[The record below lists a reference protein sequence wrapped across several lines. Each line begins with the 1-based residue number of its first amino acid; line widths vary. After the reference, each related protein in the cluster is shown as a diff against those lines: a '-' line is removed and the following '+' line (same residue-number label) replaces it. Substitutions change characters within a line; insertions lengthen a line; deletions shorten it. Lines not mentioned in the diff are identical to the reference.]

1 MLETLQLNLE
11 QRKAASALNGYNLV
25 IASAGT
31 GKTSTIVGRILHL
44 LNNGIK
50 PEEILLLTFT
60 NKASNEMIARVA
72 KYSKLS
78 SKIEAGTFH
87 AVAYRYLK
95 EHYPN
100 LSLKQPKELRKLL
113 ESIVDTKNA
122 LNATDEDKKP
132 YTSQHLY
139 ALYSLYT
146 NALKQE
152 DFSAWLSSKNPE
164 HAPYAAFYENILEE
178 FENTKKKHDYI
189 DYNDLLLLF
198 KKAMLERPSPYKEVL
213 CDEFQDTNPLQESI
227 LDAINPPS
235 LFCVGDYDQSI
246 YAFNGADIS
255 IISNF
260 TQKYKNARVFTLTK
274 NYRSSKEI
282 LDLANQV
289 IQHNQRI
296 YPKNLEVVK
305 SGKFNKPTLL
315 NYNDN
320 IAQCQDIAKRIVM
333 RKNFKEVAVIFRNN
347 ASADQL
353 EAALRSH
360 NVPSK
365 RKGSASFFE
374 SKEVALALD
383 ICALLFNPKDI
394 MAAIHILSCIS
405 DIGSNTAKD
414 IHEALMLLGN
424 GDLKSAL
431 IQPNQEAKIYTKKK
445 EITSM
450 GLFEEIFALENSS
463 RFNSVMD
470 KAFHSH
476 PVLMHPK
483 ISLNGAKMLSDFF
496 ILYTKAPTH
505 SPSALIKH
513 ILESAFFQTFKTR
526 LLKERSKNKDGS
538 YNEFKKL
545 QAQKRFNEK
554 MDLLSSLAKNYQN
567 LGRFLNGT
575 LIGSSEATQGE
586 GVNLLSVHAS
596 KGLEFKDVY
605 IIDLMEGRFPNHKLM
620 NTGGGIEEERRL
632 FYVAITRAKENL
644 WLSYAKNE
652 LRENAK
658 PKEHKPSV
666 FLYEAGLLKPDSK

>member
-1 MLETLQLNLE
+1 MLETLQLNPE
-11 QRKAASALNGYNLV
+11 QLKAAKALKGYNLV

-44 LNNGIK
+44 LDNGIK

-72 KYSKLS
+72 KYSKSS

-100 LSLKQPKELRKLL
+100 LSLKQPKELKKLL

-122 LNATDEDKKP
+122 LTDDDKKP

-152 DFSAWLSSKNPE
+152 DFSAWLSHKNPE
-164 HAPYAAFYENILEE
+164 HTPYAAFYENILDE
-178 FENTKKKHDYI
+178 FENTKKKHNYI

-198 KKAMLERPSPYKEVL
+198 KQAMLERPSPYKEVL

-260 TQKYKNARVFTLTK
+260 TQKYKNAQVFTLTK

-289 IQHNQRI
+289 IQRNKRI

-305 SGKFNKPTLL
+305 SGHFDKPALL

-383 ICALLFNPKDI
+383 ICALIFNPKDI
-394 MAAIHILSCIS
+394 MAAIHVLSHIS

-424 GDLKSAL
+424 GDLKLAL
-431 IQPNQEAKIYTKKK
+431 IQPDKEAKIYTKKK

-463 RFNSVMD
+463 RFNSVID

-496 ILYTKAPTH
+496 ILYTKSPTH

-545 QAQKRFNEK
+545 QAQKRFHEK

-666 FLYEAGLLKPDSK
+666 FLYEAGLLKPDLK

>member
-1 MLETLQLNLE
+1 MLETLQLNPE
-11 QRKAASALNGYNLV
+11 QLKAAKALKGYNLV

-31 GKTSTIVGRILHL
+31 GKTSTIVGRILYL
-44 LNNGIK
+44 LDNGIK

-72 KYSKLS
+72 KYFKSS

-100 LSLKQPKELRKLL
+100 LSLKQPKELKKLL

-122 LNATDEDKKP
+122 LTDDDKKP

-152 DFSAWLSSKNPE
+152 DFSAWLSNKNPE
-164 HAPYAAFYENILEE
+164 HTPYAAFYENILDE
-178 FENTKKKHDYI
+178 FENTKKKHNYI

-198 KKAMLERPSPYKEVL
+198 KQAMLERPSPYKEVL

-260 TQKYKNARVFTLTK
+260 TQKYKNAQVFTLTK

-289 IQHNQRI
+289 IQRNERI

-305 SGKFNKPTLL
+305 SGHFNKPALL

-383 ICALLFNPKDI
+383 ICTLIFNPKDI
-394 MAAIHILSCIS
+394 MAAIHILSHIS

-424 GDLKSAL
+424 GDLKLAL
-431 IQPNQEAKIYTKKK
+431 TQPNQEAKIYTKKK

-463 RFNSVMD
+463 RFNSVID

-483 ISLNGAKMLSDFF
+483 ISLNGAKTLSDFF
-496 ILYTKAPTH
+496 TLYTKAPTH

-666 FLYEAGLLKPDSK
+666 FLYEAGLLKPDLK

>member
-1 MLETLQLNLE
+1 MLETLQLNPE
-11 QRKAASALNGYNLV
+11 QLKAAKALKGYNLV

-31 GKTSTIVGRILHL
+31 GKTSTIVGRILYL
-44 LNNGIK
+44 LDNGIK

-72 KYSKLS
+72 KYSQSS

-100 LSLKQPKELRKLL
+100 LSLKQPKELKKLL

-122 LNATDEDKKP
+122 IDDDKKP

-152 DFSAWLSSKNPE
+152 DFSAWLSNKNPE
-164 HAPYAAFYENILEE
+164 HTPYAAFYENILDE
-178 FENTKKKHDYI
+178 FENTKKKHNYI

-198 KKAMLERPSPYKEVL
+198 KQAMLERPSPYKEVL

-260 TQKYKNARVFTLTK
+260 TQKYKNAQVFTLTK

-289 IQHNQRI
+289 IQRNKRI

-305 SGKFNKPTLL
+305 SGHFNKPALL

-383 ICALLFNPKDI
+383 ICALIFNPKDI
-394 MAAIHILSCIS
+394 MAAIHVLSHIS

-414 IHEALMLLGN
+414 IHEALMLLGD
-424 GDLKSAL
+424 GDLKLAL
-431 IQPNQEAKIYTKKK
+431 THPSKEAKIYTKKK

-463 RFNSVMD
+463 RFNSVID

-483 ISLNGAKMLSDFF
+483 ISFNGAKMLSDFF

-513 ILESAFFQTFKTR
+513 ILESAFFQTFKIR

-545 QAQKRFNEK
+545 QAQKRFHEK

-666 FLYEAGLLKPDSK
+666 FLYEAGLLKPDLK

>member
-1 MLETLQLNLE
+1 MLETLQLNPE
-11 QRKAASALNGYNLV
+11 QLKAAKALKGYNLV

-31 GKTSTIVGRILHL
+31 GKTSTIVGRILYL
-44 LNNGIK
+44 LDNGIK

-100 LSLKQPKELRKLL
+100 LSLKQPKELKKLL

-122 LNATDEDKKP
+122 LTDDDKKP

-152 DFSAWLSSKNPE
+152 DFSAWLSNKNPE
-164 HAPYAAFYENILEE
+164 HTPYAAFYENILDE
-178 FENTKKKHDYI
+178 FENTKKKHNYI

-198 KKAMLERPSPYKEVL
+198 KQAILERPSPYKEVL

-255 IISNF
+255 IISSF

-289 IQHNQRI
+289 IQRNERI

-305 SGKFNKPTLL
+305 SGHFNKPALL

-383 ICALLFNPKDI
+383 ICALIFNPKDI
-394 MAAIHILSCIS
+394 MAAIHVLSHIS

-431 IQPNQEAKIYTKKK
+431 IQPDKEAKIYTKKK

-463 RFNSVMD
+463 RFNSVID

-526 LLKERSKNKDGS
+526 LLKERSKNKDES

-545 QAQKRFNEK
+545 QVQKRFHEK

-666 FLYEAGLLKPDSK
+666 FLYEAGLLKPDLK

>member
-1 MLETLQLNLE
+1 MLETLQLNPE
-11 QRKAASALNGYNLV
+11 QLKAAKALKGYNLV

-31 GKTSTIVGRILHL
+31 GKTSTIVGRILYL
-44 LNNGIK
+44 LDNGIK

-72 KYSKLS
+72 KYSKLG

-100 LSLKQPKELRKLL
+100 LSLKQPKELKKLL

-122 LNATDEDKKP
+122 LTDDDKKP

-152 DFSAWLSSKNPE
+152 DFSAWLSNKNPE
-164 HAPYAAFYENILEE
+164 HTPYAAFYENILDE
-178 FENTKKKHDYI
+178 FENTKKKHNYI

-198 KKAMLERPSPYKEVL
+198 KQAMLERPSPYKEVL

-260 TQKYKNARVFTLTK
+260 TQKYKNAQVFTLTK

-289 IQHNQRI
+289 IQHNERI

-305 SGKFNKPTLL
+305 SGHFNKPALL

-353 EAALRSH
+353 EAALRSY

-383 ICALLFNPKDI
+383 ICALIFNPKDI
-394 MAAIHILSCIS
+394 MAAIHVLSHIS

-424 GDLKSAL
+424 GDLKLAL
-431 IQPNQEAKIYTKKK
+431 THPNKEAKIYTKKK

-463 RFNSVMD
+463 RFNSVID

-666 FLYEAGLLKPDSK
+666 FLYEAGLLKPNLK

>member
-1 MLETLQLNLE
+1 MLETLQLNPE
-11 QRKAASALNGYNLV
+11 QLKAAKALKGYNLV

-31 GKTSTIVGRILHL
+31 GKTSTIVGRILYL
-44 LNNGIK
+44 LDNGIK

-100 LSLKQPKELRKLL
+100 LSLKQPKELKKLL

-122 LNATDEDKKP
+122 LTDDDKKP

-152 DFSAWLSSKNPE
+152 DFSAWLSHKNPE
-164 HAPYAAFYENILEE
+164 HTPYAAFYENILDE
-178 FENTKKKHDYI
+178 FENTKKKHNYI

-198 KKAMLERPSPYKEVL
+198 KQAMLERPSPYKEVL

-260 TQKYKNARVFTLTK
+260 TQKYKNAQVFTLTK

-289 IQHNQRI
+289 IQRNERI

-305 SGKFNKPTLL
+305 SGHFNKPALL

-383 ICALLFNPKDI
+383 ICALIFNPKDI
-394 MAAIHILSCIS
+394 MAAIHVLSHIS

-424 GDLKSAL
+424 GDLKLAL
-431 IQPNQEAKIYTKKK
+431 THPNKEAKIYTKKK

-463 RFNSVMD
+463 RFNSVID

-666 FLYEAGLLKPDSK
+666 FLYEAGLLKPDLK

>member
-1 MLETLQLNLE
+1 MLDTLQLNPE
-11 QRKAASALNGYNLV
+11 QLKAAKALKGYNLV

-31 GKTSTIVGRILHL
+31 GKTSTIVGRILYL
-44 LNNGIK
+44 LDNGIK

-72 KYSKLS
+72 KYSQSS

-100 LSLKQPKELRKLL
+100 LSLKQPKELKKLL

-122 LNATDEDKKP
+122 LTDDDKKP

-152 DFSAWLSSKNPE
+152 DFSAWLSHKNPE
-164 HAPYAAFYENILEE
+164 HTPYAAFYENILDE
-178 FENTKKKHDYI
+178 FENTKKKHNYI

-198 KKAMLERPSPYKEVL
+198 KQAMLERPSPYKEVL

-289 IQHNQRI
+289 IQRNERI

-305 SGKFNKPTLL
+305 SGHFNKPALL

-353 EAALRSH
+353 EAALRSY

-383 ICALLFNPKDI
+383 ICALIFNPKDI
-394 MAAIHILSCIS
+394 MAAIHVLSHIS

-424 GDLKSAL
+424 GDLKLAL
-431 IQPNQEAKIYTKKK
+431 TQPDKEAKIYTKKK

-463 RFNSVMD
+463 RFNSVID

-666 FLYEAGLLKPDSK
+666 FLYEAGLLKPDLK

>member
-1 MLETLQLNLE
+1 MLETLQLNPE
-11 QRKAASALNGYNLV
+11 QLKAAKALKGYNLV

-44 LNNGIK
+44 LDNGIK

-72 KYSKLS
+72 KYSQSS

-100 LSLKQPKELRKLL
+100 LSLKQPKELKKLL
-113 ESIVDTKNA
+113 ESIVDTKNV
-122 LNATDEDKKP
+122 LTDDDKKP

-152 DFSAWLSSKNPE
+152 DFSAWLSNKNPE
-164 HAPYAAFYENILEE
+164 HTPYAAFYENILDE
-178 FENTKKKHDYI
+178 FENTKKKHNYI

-198 KKAMLERPSPYKEVL
+198 KQAMLERPSPYKEVL

-289 IQHNQRI
+289 IQRNERI

-305 SGKFNKPTLL
+305 SGHFNKPALL

-383 ICALLFNPKDI
+383 ICTLIFNPKDI
-394 MAAIHILSCIS
+394 MAAIHVLSHIS

-431 IQPNQEAKIYTKKK
+431 IQPDKEAKIYTKKK

-463 RFNSVMD
+463 RFNSVID

-496 ILYTKAPTH
+496 ILYTKAPAH

-554 MDLLSSLAKNYQN
+554 MDLLISLAKNYQN
-567 LGRFLNGT
+567 LGCFLNGT

-666 FLYEAGLLKPDSK
+666 FLYEAGLLKPDLK

>member
-1 MLETLQLNLE
+1 MLETLQLNPE
-11 QRKAASALNGYNLV
+11 QLKAAKALKGYNLV

-31 GKTSTIVGRILHL
+31 GKTSTIVGRILYL
-44 LNNGIK
+44 LDNGIK

-72 KYSKLS
+72 KYFKSS

-100 LSLKQPKELRKLL
+100 LSLKQPKELKKLL

-122 LNATDEDKKP
+122 IEDDKKP

-164 HAPYAAFYENILEE
+164 HTPYAAFYENILDE
-178 FENTKKKHDYI
+178 FENTKKKHNYI

-198 KKAMLERPSPYKEVL
+198 KQAMLERPSPYKEVL

-289 IQHNQRI
+289 IQRNERI

-305 SGKFNKPTLL
+305 SGHFNKPALL

-383 ICALLFNPKDI
+383 ICALIFNPKDI
-394 MAAIHILSCIS
+394 MAAIHVLSHIS

-424 GDLKSAL
+424 DDLKLAL
-431 IQPNQEAKIYTKKK
+431 TQPDKEAKIYTKKK

-463 RFNSVMD
+463 RFNSVID

-666 FLYEAGLLKPDSK
+666 FLYEAGLLKPDLK

>member
-1 MLETLQLNLE
+1 MLETLQLNPE
-11 QRKAASALNGYNLV
+11 QLKAAKALKGYNLV

-31 GKTSTIVGRILHL
+31 GKTSTIVGRILYL
-44 LNNGIK
+44 LDNGIK

-72 KYSKLS
+72 KYSQSS

-100 LSLKQPKELRKLL
+100 LSLKQPKELKKLL

-122 LNATDEDKKP
+122 LTDDDKKP

-152 DFSAWLSSKNPE
+152 DFSAWLSHKNPE
-164 HAPYAAFYENILEE
+164 HTPYAAFYENILDE
-178 FENTKKKHDYI
+178 FENTKKKHNYI

-198 KKAMLERPSPYKEVL
+198 KQAMLERPSPYKEVL

-289 IQHNQRI
+289 IQRNERI

-305 SGKFNKPTLL
+305 SGHFNKPALL

-383 ICALLFNPKDI
+383 ICALIFNPQDI
-394 MAAIHILSCIS
+394 MAAIHVLSHIS

-424 GDLKSAL
+424 GDLKLAL
-431 IQPNQEAKIYTKKK
+431 IQPNKEAKIYTKKK

-463 RFNSVMD
+463 RFNSVID

-505 SPSALIKH
+505 SPIALIKH

-666 FLYEAGLLKPDSK
+666 FLYEAGLLKPDLK

>member
-1 MLETLQLNLE
+1 MLETLQLNPE
-11 QRKAASALNGYNLV
+11 QLKAAKALKGYNLV

-31 GKTSTIVGRILHL
+31 GKTSTIVGRILYL
-44 LNNGIK
+44 LDNGIK

-72 KYSKLS
+72 KYSKSS

-100 LSLKQPKELRKLL
+100 LSLKQPKELKKLL

-122 LNATDEDKKP
+122 LTDDDKKP

-152 DFSAWLSSKNPE
+152 DFSAWLSHKNPE
-164 HAPYAAFYENILEE
+164 HTPYATFYENILDE
-178 FENTKKKHDYI
+178 FENTKKKHNYI

-260 TQKYKNARVFTLTK
+260 TQKYKNAQVFTLTK

-289 IQHNQRI
+289 IQRNERI

-305 SGKFNKPTLL
+305 SGHFNKPALL

-320 IAQCQDIAKRIVM
+320 IVQCQDIAKRIVM

-353 EAALRSH
+353 EAALRSY

-383 ICALLFNPKDI
+383 ICALIFNPKDI
-394 MAAIHILSCIS
+394 MAAIHVLSHIS

-424 GDLKSAL
+424 GDLKLAL
-431 IQPNQEAKIYTKKK
+431 IQPDKEAKIYTKKK

-463 RFNSVMD
+463 RFNSVID

-496 ILYTKAPTH
+496 ILYIKAPTH

-666 FLYEAGLLKPDSK
+666 FLYEAGLLKPDLK

>member
-1 MLETLQLNLE
+1 MLETLQLNPE
-11 QRKAASALNGYNLV
+11 QLKAAKALKGYNLV

-31 GKTSTIVGRILHL
+31 GKTSTIVGRILYL
-44 LNNGIK
+44 LDNGIK

-72 KYSKLS
+72 KYSQSS

-100 LSLKQPKELRKLL
+100 LSLKQPKELKKLL

-122 LNATDEDKKP
+122 LTDDDKKP

-164 HAPYAAFYENILEE
+164 HTPYAAFYENILDE
-178 FENTKKKHDYI
+178 FENTKKKHNYI

-198 KKAMLERPSPYKEVL
+198 KQAMLERPSPYKEVL

-260 TQKYKNARVFTLTK
+260 TQKYKNAQVFTLTK

-289 IQHNQRI
+289 IQRNERI

-305 SGKFNKPTLL
+305 SGHFNKPALL
-315 NYNDN
+315 NYSDN

-383 ICALLFNPKDI
+383 ICALIFNPKDI
-394 MAAIHILSCIS
+394 MAAIHVLSHIS

-424 GDLKSAL
+424 GDLKLAL
-431 IQPNQEAKIYTKKK
+431 THPSKEAKIYTKKK

-463 RFNSVMD
+463 RFNSVID

-496 ILYTKAPTH
+496 TLYTKAPAH

-545 QAQKRFNEK
+545 QVQKRFNEK

-666 FLYEAGLLKPDSK
+666 FLYEAGLLKPDLK

>member
-1 MLETLQLNLE
+1 MLETLQLNPE
-11 QRKAASALNGYNLV
+11 QLKAAKALKGYNLV

-31 GKTSTIVGRILHL
+31 GKTSTIVGRILYL
-44 LNNGIK
+44 LDNGIK

-72 KYSKLS
+72 KYFKSS

-122 LNATDEDKKP
+122 IDDDKKP

-152 DFSAWLSSKNPE
+152 DFSAWLSHKNPE
-164 HAPYAAFYENILEE
+164 HMPYAAFYENILDE
-178 FENTKKKHDYI
+178 FENTKKKHNYI

-198 KKAMLERPSPYKEVL
+198 KQAMLERPSPYKEVL

-260 TQKYKNARVFTLTK
+260 TQKYKNAQVFTLTK

-289 IQHNQRI
+289 IQHNERI

-353 EAALRSH
+353 EAALRAH

-394 MAAIHILSCIS
+394 MAAIHILSYIS

-424 GDLKSAL
+424 GDLKLAL
-431 IQPNQEAKIYTKKK
+431 TQPNQEAKIYTKKK

-496 ILYTKAPTH
+496 ILYTKAPIH

-666 FLYEAGLLKPDSK
+666 FLYEAGLLKLDSK

>member
-1 MLETLQLNLE
+1 MLETLQLNPE
-11 QRKAASALNGYNLV
+11 QLKAAKALKGYNLV

-31 GKTSTIVGRILHL
+31 GKTSTIVGRILYL
-44 LNNGIK
+44 LDNGIK

-72 KYSKLS
+72 KYSQSS

-100 LSLKQPKELRKLL
+100 LSLKQPKELKKLL

-122 LNATDEDKKP
+122 LTDDDKKP

-152 DFSAWLSSKNPE
+152 DFSAWLSNKNPE
-164 HAPYAAFYENILEE
+164 HMPYAAFYENILDE
-178 FENTKKKHDYI
+178 FENTKKKHNYI

-198 KKAMLERPSPYKEVL
+198 KQAMLERPSPYKEVL

-260 TQKYKNARVFTLTK
+260 TQKYKNAQVFTLTK

-289 IQHNQRI
+289 IQRNERI

-305 SGKFNKPTLL
+305 SGHFNKPALL

-353 EAALRSH
+353 EAALRSY

-383 ICALLFNPKDI
+383 ICALIFNPKDI
-394 MAAIHILSCIS
+394 MAAIHVLSHIS

-424 GDLKSAL
+424 GDLKLAL
-431 IQPNQEAKIYTKKK
+431 IQPDKDAKIYTKKK

-463 RFNSVMD
+463 RFNSVID

-505 SPSALIKH
+505 SPNALIKH

-666 FLYEAGLLKPDSK
+666 FLYEAGLLKPDLK

>member
-1 MLETLQLNLE
+1 MLETLQLNPE
-11 QRKAASALNGYNLV
+11 QLKAAKALKGYNLV

-31 GKTSTIVGRILHL
+31 GKTSTIVGRILYL
-44 LNNGIK
+44 LDNGIR

-72 KYSKLS
+72 KYSKSS

-100 LSLKQPKELRKLL
+100 LSLKQPKELKKLL

-122 LNATDEDKKP
+122 LTDDDKKP

-152 DFSAWLSSKNPE
+152 DFSAWLSHKNPE
-164 HAPYAAFYENILEE
+164 HTPYAAFYENILDE
-178 FENTKKKHDYI
+178 FENTKKKHNYI

-198 KKAMLERPSPYKEVL
+198 KQAMLERPSPYKEVL

-289 IQHNQRI
+289 IQRNERI

-394 MAAIHILSCIS
+394 MAAIHILSYIS

-424 GDLKSAL
+424 GDLKLAL
-431 IQPNQEAKIYTKKK
+431 THPSKEAKIYTKKK

-463 RFNSVMD
+463 RFNSVIN

-483 ISLNGAKMLSDFF
+483 ISLNGAKTLSDFF
-496 ILYTKAPTH
+496 ILYTKAPIH
-505 SPSALIKH
+505 SPNALIKH

-545 QAQKRFNEK
+545 QVQKRFNEK

>member
-1 MLETLQLNLE
+1 MLETLQLNPE
-11 QRKAASALNGYNLV
+11 QLKAAKALKGYNLV

-31 GKTSTIVGRILHL
+31 GKTSTIVGRILYL
-44 LNNGIK
+44 LDNGIK

-72 KYSKLS
+72 KYSQSS

-100 LSLKQPKELRKLL
+100 LSLKQPKELKKLL
-113 ESIVDTKNA
+113 ESIVDTKSA
-122 LNATDEDKKP
+122 LTDDDKKP

-152 DFSAWLSSKNPE
+152 DFSAWLSNKNPE
-164 HAPYAAFYENILEE
+164 HTPYAAFYENILDE
-178 FENTKKKHDYI
+178 FENTKKKHNYI

-198 KKAMLERPSPYKEVL
+198 KQAMLERPSPYKEVL

-260 TQKYKNARVFTLTK
+260 TQKYKNAQVFTLTK

-289 IQHNQRI
+289 IQRNERI

-305 SGKFNKPTLL
+305 SGHFNKPALL

-383 ICALLFNPKDI
+383 ICALIFNPKDI
-394 MAAIHILSCIS
+394 MAAIHVLSHIS

-431 IQPNQEAKIYTKKK
+431 TQPNKEAKIYTKKK

-463 RFNSVMD
+463 RFNSVID

-666 FLYEAGLLKPDSK
+666 FLYEAGLLKPDLK

>member
-1 MLETLQLNLE
+1 MLETLQLNPE
-11 QRKAASALNGYNLV
+11 QLKAAKALKGYNLV

-31 GKTSTIVGRILHL
+31 GKTSTIVGRILYL
-44 LNNGIK
+44 LDNGIK

-100 LSLKQPKELRKLL
+100 LSLKQPKELKKLL

-122 LNATDEDKKP
+122 LTDDDKKP

-139 ALYSLYT
+139 TLYSLYT

-152 DFSAWLSSKNPE
+152 DFSAWLSHKNPE
-164 HAPYAAFYENILEE
+164 HTPYAAFYENILDE
-178 FENTKKKHDYI
+178 FENTKKKHNYI

-198 KKAMLERPSPYKEVL
+198 KQAMLERPSPYKEVL

-260 TQKYKNARVFTLTK
+260 TQKYKNAQVFTLTK

-289 IQHNQRI
+289 IQRNERI

-305 SGKFNKPTLL
+305 SGHFNKPALL

-383 ICALLFNPKDI
+383 ICALIFNPKDI
-394 MAAIHILSCIS
+394 MAAIHVLSCIS

-424 GDLKSAL
+424 GDLKLAL
-431 IQPNQEAKIYTKKK
+431 THPSKEAKIYTKKK

-463 RFNSVMD
+463 RFNSVID

-554 MDLLSSLAKNYQN
+554 MDLLISLAKNYQN

-666 FLYEAGLLKPDSK
+666 FLYEAGLLKPDLK

>member
-1 MLETLQLNLE
+1 MLETLQLNPE
-11 QRKAASALNGYNLV
+11 QLKAVKALKGYNLV

-31 GKTSTIVGRILHL
+31 GKTSTIVGRILYL
-44 LNNGIK
+44 LDNGIK

-72 KYSKLS
+72 KYSKSS

-100 LSLKQPKELRKLL
+100 LSLKQPKELKKLL

-122 LNATDEDKKP
+122 LTDDDKKP
-132 YTSQHLY
+132 YTPQHLY

-152 DFSAWLSSKNPE
+152 DFSAWLSHKNPE
-164 HAPYAAFYENILEE
+164 HTPYAAFYENILDE
-178 FENTKKKHDYI
+178 FENTKKKHNYI

-198 KKAMLERPSPYKEVL
+198 KQAMLERPSPYKEVL

-260 TQKYKNARVFTLTK
+260 TQKYKNAQVFTLTK

-289 IQHNQRI
+289 IQRNERI

-305 SGKFNKPTLL
+305 SGHFNKPALL

-383 ICALLFNPKDI
+383 ICALIFNPKDI
-394 MAAIHILSCIS
+394 MAAIHVLSHIS

-424 GDLKSAL
+424 GDLKLAL
-431 IQPNQEAKIYTKKK
+431 THPNKEAKIYTKKK

-463 RFNSVMD
+463 RFNSVID

-496 ILYTKAPTH
+496 ILYTKAPIH
-505 SPSALIKH
+505 SPSALIRH

-666 FLYEAGLLKPDSK
+666 FLYEAGLLKPDLK

>member
-1 MLETLQLNLE
+1 MLETLQLNPE
-11 QRKAASALNGYNLV
+11 QLKAAKALKGYNLV

-31 GKTSTIVGRILHL
+31 GKTSTIVGRILYL
-44 LNNGIK
+44 LDNGIK

-72 KYSKLS
+72 KYSKSS

-100 LSLKQPKELRKLL
+100 LSLKQPKELKKLL

-122 LNATDEDKKP
+122 LTDDDKKP

-152 DFSAWLSSKNPE
+152 DFSAWLSHKNPE
-164 HAPYAAFYENILEE
+164 HTPYAAFYENILDE
-178 FENTKKKHDYI
+178 FENTKKKHNYI

-198 KKAMLERPSPYKEVL
+198 KQAMLEKPSPYKEVL

-260 TQKYKNARVFTLTK
+260 TQKYKNAQVFTLTK

-289 IQHNQRI
+289 IQHNERI

-305 SGKFNKPTLL
+305 SGHFNKPALL

-383 ICALLFNPKDI
+383 ICALIFNPKDI
-394 MAAIHILSCIS
+394 MAAIHVLSYIS

-424 GDLKSAL
+424 GDLKLAL
-431 IQPNQEAKIYTKKK
+431 IQPDKEVKIYTKKK

-463 RFNSVMD
+463 RFNSVID

-496 ILYTKAPTH
+496 ILYTKASTH

-666 FLYEAGLLKPDSK
+666 FLYEAGLLKPDLK

>member
-1 MLETLQLNLE
+1 MLETLQLNPE
-11 QRKAASALNGYNLV
+11 QLKAAKALKGYNLV

-31 GKTSTIVGRILHL
+31 GKTSTIVGRILYL
-44 LNNGIK
+44 LDNGIK

-72 KYSKLS
+72 KYSKSS

-100 LSLKQPKELRKLL
+100 LSLKQPKELKKLL

-122 LNATDEDKKP
+122 LTDDDKKP

-152 DFSAWLSSKNPE
+152 DFSAWLSNKNPE
-164 HAPYAAFYENILEE
+164 HTPYATFYENILDE
-178 FENTKKKHDYI
+178 FENTKKKHNYI

-198 KKAMLERPSPYKEVL
+198 KQAMLERPSPYKEVL

-260 TQKYKNARVFTLTK
+260 TQKYKNAQVFTLTK

-289 IQHNQRI
+289 IRRNERI

-305 SGKFNKPTLL
+305 SGHFNKPALL

-383 ICALLFNPKDI
+383 ICALIFNPKDI
-394 MAAIHILSCIS
+394 MAAIHVLSYIS

-424 GDLKSAL
+424 GDLKLAL
-431 IQPNQEAKIYTKKK
+431 THPSKEAKIYTKKK

-463 RFNSVMD
+463 RFNSVID

-666 FLYEAGLLKPDSK
+666 FLYEAGLLKPDLK

>member
-1 MLETLQLNLE
+1 MLETLQLNPE
-11 QRKAASALNGYNLV
+11 QLKAAKALKGYNLV

-31 GKTSTIVGRILHL
+31 GKTSTIVGRILYL
-44 LNNGIK
+44 LDNGIK

-72 KYSKLS
+72 KYSKSS

-100 LSLKQPKELRKLL
+100 LSLKQPKELKKLL

-122 LNATDEDKKP
+122 LTDDDKKP

-152 DFSAWLSSKNPE
+152 DFSAWLSNKNPE
-164 HAPYAAFYENILEE
+164 HTPYAAFYENILDE
-178 FENTKKKHDYI
+178 FENTKKKHNYI

-198 KKAMLERPSPYKEVL
+198 KQAMLERPSPYKEVL

-260 TQKYKNARVFTLTK
+260 TQKYKNAQVFTLTK

-289 IQHNQRI
+289 IQHNERI

-305 SGKFNKPTLL
+305 SGHFNKPALL

-383 ICALLFNPKDI
+383 ICTLIFNPKDI
-394 MAAIHILSCIS
+394 MAAIHVLSHIS

-424 GDLKSAL
+424 GDLKLAL
-431 IQPNQEAKIYTKKK
+431 THPSKEAKIYTKKK

-463 RFNSVMD
+463 RFNSVID

-666 FLYEAGLLKPDSK
+666 FLYEAGLLKPDLK

>member
-1 MLETLQLNLE
+1 MLETLQLNPE
-11 QRKAASALNGYNLV
+11 QLKATKALKGYNLV

-31 GKTSTIVGRILHL
+31 GKTSTIVGRILYL
-44 LNNGIK
+44 LDNGIK

-72 KYSKLS
+72 KYSQSS

-100 LSLKQPKELRKLL
+100 LSLKQPKELKKLL

-122 LNATDEDKKP
+122 LTDDDKKP

-152 DFSAWLSSKNPE
+152 DFSAWLSNKNPE
-164 HAPYAAFYENILEE
+164 HTPYAAFYENILDE
-178 FENTKKKHDYI
+178 FENTKKKHNYI

-198 KKAMLERPSPYKEVL
+198 KQAMLERPSPYKEVL

-260 TQKYKNARVFTLTK
+260 TQKYKNAQVFTLTK

-289 IQHNQRI
+289 IQRNERI

-305 SGKFNKPTLL
+305 SGRFNKPALL

-353 EAALRSH
+353 EAALRSY

-383 ICALLFNPKDI
+383 ICALIFNPKDI
-394 MAAIHILSCIS
+394 MAAIHVLSHIS

-414 IHEALMLLGN
+414 IHETLMLLGN
-424 GDLKSAL
+424 GDLKLAL
-431 IQPNQEAKIYTKKK
+431 THPSKEAKIYTKKK

-463 RFNSVMD
+463 RFNSVID

-545 QAQKRFNEK
+545 QAQKRFHEK

-658 PKEHKPSV
+658 PREHKPSV

>member
-1 MLETLQLNLE
+1 MLETLQLNPE
-11 QRKAASALNGYNLV
+11 QLKAVKALKGYNLV

-31 GKTSTIVGRILHL
+31 GKTSTIVGRILYL
-44 LNNGIK
+44 LDNGIK

-72 KYSKLS
+72 KYFKLS

-100 LSLKQPKELRKLL
+100 LSLKQPKELKKLL

-122 LNATDEDKKP
+122 LTDDDKKP
-132 YTSQHLY
+132 YTPQHLY

-152 DFSAWLSSKNPE
+152 DFSAWLSNKNPE
-164 HAPYAAFYENILEE
+164 HTPYAAFYENILDE
-178 FENTKKKHDYI
+178 FENTKKKHNYM

-198 KKAMLERPSPYKEVL
+198 KQAMLERPSPYKEVL

-289 IQHNQRI
+289 IQRNERI

-305 SGKFNKPTLL
+305 SGHFNKPALL

-383 ICALLFNPKDI
+383 ICALIFNPKDI
-394 MAAIHILSCIS
+394 MAAIHVLSCIS

-424 GDLKSAL
+424 GDLKLAL
-431 IQPNQEAKIYTKKK
+431 THPNKEAKIYTKKK

-463 RFNSVMD
+463 RFNSVID
-470 KAFHSH
+470 KAFYSH

-505 SPSALIKH
+505 SPSALIQH
-513 ILESAFFQTFKTR
+513 ILESVFFQTFKTR

-545 QAQKRFNEK
+545 QVQKRFNEK

-575 LIGSSEATQGE
+575 LIGSSEAMQGD

-666 FLYEAGLLKPDSK
+666 FLYEAGLLKPDLK

>member
-1 MLETLQLNLE
+1 MLETLQLNPE
-11 QRKAASALNGYNLV
+11 QLKAAKALKGYNLV

-31 GKTSTIVGRILHL
+31 GKTSTIVGRILYL
-44 LNNGIK
+44 LDNGIK

-100 LSLKQPKELRKLL
+100 LSLKQPKELKKLL

-122 LNATDEDKKP
+122 LTDDDKKP

-152 DFSAWLSSKNPE
+152 DFSAWLSHKNPE
-164 HAPYAAFYENILEE
+164 HTPYAAFYENILDE
-178 FENTKKKHDYI
+178 FENTKKKHNYI

-198 KKAMLERPSPYKEVL
+198 KQAMLERPSPYKEVL

-260 TQKYKNARVFTLTK
+260 TQKYKNAQVFTLTK

-289 IQHNQRI
+289 IQHNERI

-305 SGKFNKPTLL
+305 SGHFNKPALL

-383 ICALLFNPKDI
+383 ICALIFNPKDI
-394 MAAIHILSCIS
+394 MAAIHVLSCIS

-424 GDLKSAL
+424 GDLKLAL
-431 IQPNQEAKIYTKKK
+431 IQPDKEAKIYTKKK

-463 RFNSVMD
+463 RFNSVID

-483 ISLNGAKMLSDFF
+483 ISPNGAKMLGDFF
-496 ILYTKAPTH
+496 ILYAKAPTH

-567 LGRFLNGT
+567 LGRFLNST

-666 FLYEAGLLKPDSK
+666 FLYEAGLLKPDLK

>member
-1 MLETLQLNLE
+1 MLETLQLNPE
-11 QRKAASALNGYNLV
+11 QLKAAKALKGYNLV

-31 GKTSTIVGRILHL
+31 GKTSTIVGRILYL
-44 LNNGIK
+44 LDNGIK

-100 LSLKQPKELRKLL
+100 LSLKQPKELKKLL

-122 LNATDEDKKP
+122 IDDDKKP

-152 DFSAWLSSKNPE
+152 DFSAWLSNKNPE
-164 HAPYAAFYENILEE
+164 HTPYAAFYENILDE
-178 FENTKKKHDYI
+178 FENTKKKHNYI

-198 KKAMLERPSPYKEVL
+198 KQAMLERPSPYKEVL

-227 LDAINPPS
+227 LDAISPPS

-260 TQKYKNARVFTLTK
+260 TQKYKNAQVFTLTK

-289 IQHNQRI
+289 IQHNERI

-305 SGKFNKPTLL
+305 SGHFNKPALL

-333 RKNFKEVAVIFRNN
+333 RKDFKEVAVIFRNN

-365 RKGSASFFE
+365 RKGSTSFFE

-383 ICALLFNPKDI
+383 ICALIFNPKDI
-394 MAAIHILSCIS
+394 MAAIHVLSHIS

-424 GDLKSAL
+424 GDLKLAL
-431 IQPNQEAKIYTKKK
+431 THPNKEAKIYTKKK

-463 RFNSVMD
+463 RFNSVID

-505 SPSALIKH
+505 SPSVLIKH

-666 FLYEAGLLKPDSK
+666 FLYEAGLLKPDLK

>member
-1 MLETLQLNLE
+1 MLETLQLNPE
-11 QRKAASALNGYNLV
+11 QLKAAKALKGYNLV

-31 GKTSTIVGRILHL
+31 GKTSTIVGRILYL
-44 LNNGIK
+44 LDNGIK

-72 KYSKLS
+72 KYSKSS

-100 LSLKQPKELRKLL
+100 LSLKQPKELKKLL

-122 LNATDEDKKP
+122 LTDDDKKP

-152 DFSAWLSSKNPE
+152 DFSAWLSHKNPE
-164 HAPYAAFYENILEE
+164 HTPYAAFYENILDE
-178 FENTKKKHDYI
+178 FENTKKKHNYI

-198 KKAMLERPSPYKEVL
+198 KQAMLERPSPYKEVL

-289 IQHNQRI
+289 IQRNERI

-305 SGKFNKPTLL
+305 SGHFNKPALL

-383 ICALLFNPKDI
+383 ICALIFNPKDI
-394 MAAIHILSCIS
+394 MAAIHVLSHIS

-424 GDLKSAL
+424 GDLKLAL
-431 IQPNQEAKIYTKKK
+431 IQPDKEAKIYTKKK

-463 RFNSVMD
+463 RFNSVID

-496 ILYTKAPTH
+496 ILYAKAPTH

-513 ILESAFFQTFKTR
+513 ILESVFFQTFKTR

-666 FLYEAGLLKPDSK
+666 FLYEAGLLKPDLK

>member
-1 MLETLQLNLE
+1 MLETLQLNPE
-11 QRKAASALNGYNLV
+11 QLKATKALKGYNLV

-31 GKTSTIVGRILHL
+31 GKTSTIVGRILYL
-44 LNNGIK
+44 LDNGIK

-100 LSLKQPKELRKLL
+100 LSLKQPKELKKLL

-122 LNATDEDKKP
+122 LTDDDKKP

-152 DFSAWLSSKNPE
+152 DFSAWLSNKNPE
-164 HAPYAAFYENILEE
+164 HTPYAAFYENILDE
-178 FENTKKKHDYI
+178 FENTKKKHNYI

-198 KKAMLERPSPYKEVL
+198 KQAMLERPSPYKEVL

-260 TQKYKNARVFTLTK
+260 TQKYKNAQVFTLTK

-289 IQHNQRI
+289 IQRNERI

-305 SGKFNKPTLL
+305 SGHFNKPTLL

-365 RKGSASFFE
+365 RKGSTSFFE

-383 ICALLFNPKDI
+383 ICALIFNPKDI
-394 MAAIHILSCIS
+394 MAAIHVLSYIN

-431 IQPNQEAKIYTKKK
+431 TQPNKEAKIYTKKK

-463 RFNSVMD
+463 RFNSVID

-496 ILYTKAPTH
+496 TLYAKAPTH
-505 SPSALIKH
+505 SPSTLIKH

-658 PKEHKPSV
+658 PKEHKPSM
-666 FLYEAGLLKPDSK
+666 FLYEAGLLKPDLK

>member
-1 MLETLQLNLE
+1 MLETLQLNPE
-11 QRKAASALNGYNLV
+11 QLKAAKALKGYNLV

-31 GKTSTIVGRILHL
+31 GKTSTIVGRILYL
-44 LNNGIK
+44 LDNGIK

-100 LSLKQPKELRKLL
+100 LSLKQPKELKKLL

-122 LNATDEDKKP
+122 LTDDDKKP

-152 DFSAWLSSKNPE
+152 DFSAWLSHKNPE
-164 HAPYAAFYENILEE
+164 HTPYAAFYENILDE
-178 FENTKKKHDYI
+178 FENTKKKHNYI

-198 KKAMLERPSPYKEVL
+198 KQAMLERPSPYKEVL

-227 LDAINPPS
+227 LEAINPPS

-260 TQKYKNARVFTLTK
+260 TQKYKNAQVFTLTK

-289 IQHNQRI
+289 IQRNERI

-305 SGKFNKPTLL
+305 SGHFNKPVLL

-320 IAQCQDIAKRIVM
+320 IVQCQDIAKRIVM

-383 ICALLFNPKDI
+383 ICALIFNPKDI
-394 MAAIHILSCIS
+394 MAAIHVLSHIS

-424 GDLKSAL
+424 GDLKLAL
-431 IQPNQEAKIYTKKK
+431 IQPDKEAKIYTKKK

-463 RFNSVMD
+463 RFNSVID

-483 ISLNGAKMLSDFF
+483 ISPNGAKMLSDFF

-505 SPSALIKH
+505 SPSALIRH

-666 FLYEAGLLKPDSK
+666 FLYEAGLLKPDLK

>member
-1 MLETLQLNLE
+1 MLETLQLNPE
-11 QRKAASALNGYNLV
+11 QLKAAKALKGYNLV

-31 GKTSTIVGRILHL
+31 GKTSTIVGRILYL
-44 LNNGIK
+44 LDNGIK

-72 KYSKLS
+72 KYFKSS

-113 ESIVDTKNA
+113 ESIVDAKNA
-122 LNATDEDKKP
+122 IDDDKKP

-152 DFSAWLSSKNPE
+152 DFSAWLSNKNPE
-164 HAPYAAFYENILEE
+164 HTPYAALYENILEE
-178 FENTKKKHDYI
+178 FENTKKKHNYI

-198 KKAMLERPSPYKEVL
+198 KQAMLERPSPYKEVL

-260 TQKYKNARVFTLTK
+260 TQKYKNAQVFTLTK

-289 IQHNQRI
+289 IQHNERI

-383 ICALLFNPKDI
+383 ICALIFNPKDI
-394 MAAIHILSCIS
+394 MAAIHILSYIS

-424 GDLKSAL
+424 GDLKLAL
-431 IQPNQEAKIYTKKK
+431 THPSKEAKIYTKKK

-463 RFNSVMD
+463 RFNSVID

-483 ISLNGAKMLSDFF
+483 ISLNGAKTLSDFF
-496 ILYTKAPTH
+496 ILYTKAPIH

-545 QAQKRFNEK
+545 QTQKRFNEK

-575 LIGSSEATQGE
+575 LIGSNEATQGE

>member
-1 MLETLQLNLE
+1 MLETLQLNPE
-11 QRKAASALNGYNLV
+11 QLKAAKALKGYNLV

-44 LNNGIK
+44 LDNGIK

-72 KYSKLS
+72 KYSQSS

-100 LSLKQPKELRKLL
+100 LSLKQPKELKKLL

-122 LNATDEDKKP
+122 LTDDDKKP

-152 DFSAWLSSKNPE
+152 DFSAWLSNKNPE
-164 HAPYAAFYENILEE
+164 HTPYAAFYENILDE
-178 FENTKKKHDYI
+178 FENTKKKHNYI

-198 KKAMLERPSPYKEVL
+198 KQAMLERPSPYKEVL

-260 TQKYKNARVFTLTK
+260 TQKYKNAQVFTLTK

-289 IQHNQRI
+289 IQRNERI

-305 SGKFNKPTLL
+305 SGHFNKPALL

-383 ICALLFNPKDI
+383 ICALIFNPKDI
-394 MAAIHILSCIS
+394 MAAIHVLSHIS

-424 GDLKSAL
+424 GDLKLAL
-431 IQPNQEAKIYTKKK
+431 IQPDKEAKIYTKKK

-463 RFNSVMD
+463 RFNSVID

-666 FLYEAGLLKPDSK
+666 FLYEAGLLKPDLK

>member
-1 MLETLQLNLE
+1 MLETLRLNPEQL
-11 QRKAASALNGYNLV
+11 KAAKALKGYNLV

-31 GKTSTIVGRILHL
+31 GKTSTIVGRILYL
-44 LNNGIK
+44 LDNGIK

-60 NKASNEMIARVA
+60 NKASNEMIKRVA
-72 KYSKLS
+72 KYFKS
-78 SKIEAGTFH
+78 SSQIEAGTFH

-95 EHYPN
+95 EYYPN
-100 LSLKQPKELRKLL
+100 LSLKQPKELKKLL

-122 LNATDEDKKP
+122 LTDDDKKP

-152 DFSAWLSSKNPE
+152 DFSAWLSHKNPE
-164 HAPYAAFYENILEE
+164 HTPYATFYENILDE
-178 FENTKKKHDYI
+178 FENTKKKHNYI

-260 TQKYKNARVFTLTK
+260 TQKYKNAQVFTLTK

-289 IQHNQRI
+289 IQRNERI

-305 SGKFNKPTLL
+305 SGHFNKPALL

-383 ICALLFNPKDI
+383 ICALIFNPKDI
-394 MAAIHILSCIS
+394 MAAIHVLSYIS

-424 GDLKSAL
+424 GDLKLAL
-431 IQPNQEAKIYTKKK
+431 IQPNKEAKIYTKKK

-463 RFNSVMD
+463 RFNSVID

-666 FLYEAGLLKPDSK
+666 FLYEAGLLKPDLK

>member
-1 MLETLQLNLE
+1 MLETLQLNPE
-11 QRKAASALNGYNLV
+11 QLKAAKALKGYNLV

-44 LNNGIK
+44 LDNGIK

-72 KYSKLS
+72 KYSQSS

-100 LSLKQPKELRKLL
+100 LSLKQPKELKKLL

-122 LNATDEDKKP
+122 LTDDDKKP

-152 DFSAWLSSKNPE
+152 DFSAWLSNKNPE
-164 HAPYAAFYENILEE
+164 HTPYAAFYENILDE
-178 FENTKKKHDYI
+178 FENTKKKHNYI

-198 KKAMLERPSPYKEVL
+198 KQAMLERPSPYKEVL

-260 TQKYKNARVFTLTK
+260 TQKYKNAQVFTLTK

-289 IQHNQRI
+289 IQRNERI

-305 SGKFNKPTLL
+305 SGHFNKPALL

-383 ICALLFNPKDI
+383 ICTLIFNPKDI
-394 MAAIHILSCIS
+394 MAAIHVLSHIS

-431 IQPNQEAKIYTKKK
+431 IQPDKEAKIYTKKK

-463 RFNSVMD
+463 RFNSVID

-496 ILYTKAPTH
+496 ILYTKAPAH

-545 QAQKRFNEK
+545 QVQKRFNEK
-554 MDLLSSLAKNYQN
+554 MDLLISLAKNYQN

-666 FLYEAGLLKPDSK
+666 FLYEAGLLKPDLK

>member
-1 MLETLQLNLE
+1 MLETLQLNPE
-11 QRKAASALNGYNLV
+11 QLKAAKALKGYNLV

-31 GKTSTIVGRILHL
+31 GKTSTIVGRILYL
-44 LNNGIK
+44 LDNGIK

-72 KYSKLS
+72 KYSKSS

-100 LSLKQPKELRKLL
+100 LSLKQPKELKKLL

-122 LNATDEDKKP
+122 LTDDDKKP

-152 DFSAWLSSKNPE
+152 DFSAWLSNKNPE
-164 HAPYAAFYENILEE
+164 HTPYAAFYENILDE
-178 FENTKKKHDYI
+178 FENTKKKHNYI

-198 KKAMLERPSPYKEVL
+198 KQAMLERPSPYKEVL

-260 TQKYKNARVFTLTK
+260 TQKYKNAQVFTLTK

-289 IQHNQRI
+289 IQRNERI

-305 SGKFNKPTLL
+305 SGHFNKPVLL

-383 ICALLFNPKDI
+383 ICALIFNPKDI
-394 MAAIHILSCIS
+394 MAAIHVLSHIS

-424 GDLKSAL
+424 GDLKLAL
-431 IQPNQEAKIYTKKK
+431 TQPDKEAKIYTKKK

-463 RFNSVMD
+463 RFNSVIN

-505 SPSALIKH
+505 SPNALIKH
-513 ILESAFFQTFKTR
+513 ILESAFFQIFKTR

-545 QAQKRFNEK
+545 QVQKRFNEK

-666 FLYEAGLLKPDSK
+666 FLYEAGLLKPDLK

>member
-1 MLETLQLNLE
+1 MLETLQLNPE
-11 QRKAASALNGYNLV
+11 QLKAAKALKGYNLV

-31 GKTSTIVGRILHL
+31 GKTSTIVGRILYL
-44 LNNGIK
+44 LDNGIK

-72 KYSKLS
+72 KYSKSS

-100 LSLKQPKELRKLL
+100 LSLKQPKELKKLL

-122 LNATDEDKKP
+122 LTDDDKKP

-152 DFSAWLSSKNPE
+152 DFSAWLSHKNPE
-164 HAPYAAFYENILEE
+164 HTPYAAFYENILDE
-178 FENTKKKHDYI
+178 FENTKKKHNYI

-198 KKAMLERPSPYKEVL
+198 KQAMLERPSPYKEVL

-260 TQKYKNARVFTLTK
+260 TQKYKNAQVFTLTK

-289 IQHNQRI
+289 IQHNERI

-305 SGKFNKPTLL
+305 SGHFNKPVLL

-383 ICALLFNPKDI
+383 ICALIFNPKDI
-394 MAAIHILSCIS
+394 MAAIHVLSHIS

-424 GDLKSAL
+424 GDLKLAL
-431 IQPNQEAKIYTKKK
+431 TQPDKEAKIYTKKK

-463 RFNSVMD
+463 RFNSVID

-483 ISLNGAKMLSDFF
+483 ISLNGAKTLSDFF
-496 ILYTKAPTH
+496 ILYAKAPTH

-666 FLYEAGLLKPDSK
+666 FLYEAGLLKPDLK

>member
-1 MLETLQLNLE
+1 MLETLQLNPE
-11 QRKAASALNGYNLV
+11 QLKAAKALKGYNLV

-31 GKTSTIVGRILHL
+31 GKTSTIVGRILYL
-44 LNNGIK
+44 LDNGIK

-100 LSLKQPKELRKLL
+100 LSLKQPKELKKLL

-122 LNATDEDKKP
+122 LTDDDKKP

-152 DFSAWLSSKNPE
+152 DFSAWLSHKNPE
-164 HAPYAAFYENILEE
+164 HTPYAAFYENILDE
-178 FENTKKKHDYI
+178 FENTKKKHNYI

-198 KKAMLERPSPYKEVL
+198 KQAMLERPSPYKEVL

-260 TQKYKNARVFTLTK
+260 TQKYKNAQVFTLTK

-289 IQHNQRI
+289 IQHNERI

-305 SGKFNKPTLL
+305 SGRFNKPALL

-383 ICALLFNPKDI
+383 ICALIFNSKDI
-394 MAAIHILSCIS
+394 MAAIHVLSHIS

-424 GDLKSAL
+424 GDLKLAL
-431 IQPNQEAKIYTKKK
+431 THPNKEAKIYTKKK

-513 ILESAFFQTFKTR
+513 ILESVFFQTFKTR

-554 MDLLSSLAKNYQN
+554 MDLLGSLAKNYQN

-666 FLYEAGLLKPDSK
+666 FLYEAGLLKPDLK

>member
-1 MLETLQLNLE
+1 MLETLQLNPE
-11 QRKAASALNGYNLV
+11 QLKAAKALKGYNLV

-31 GKTSTIVGRILHL
+31 GKTSTIVGRILYL
-44 LNNGIK
+44 LDNGIK

-72 KYSKLS
+72 KYSQSS

-100 LSLKQPKELRKLL
+100 LSLKQPKELKKLL

-122 LNATDEDKKP
+122 LIDDDKKP

-152 DFSAWLSSKNPE
+152 DFSAWLSNKNPE
-164 HAPYAAFYENILEE
+164 HTPYAAFYENILDE
-178 FENTKKKHDYI
+178 FENTKKKHNYI

-198 KKAMLERPSPYKEVL
+198 KQAMLERPSPYKEVL

-260 TQKYKNARVFTLTK
+260 TQKYKNAQVFTLTK

-289 IQHNQRI
+289 IQRNERI

-305 SGKFNKPTLL
+305 SGHFNKPALL

-365 RKGSASFFE
+365 RKGSTSFFE

-383 ICALLFNPKDI
+383 ICALIFNPKDI
-394 MAAIHILSCIS
+394 MAAIHVLSCIS

-424 GDLKSAL
+424 GDLKLAL
-431 IQPNQEAKIYTKKK
+431 IQPNKEAKIYTKKK

-463 RFNSVMD
+463 RFNSVID

-496 ILYTKAPTH
+496 TLYTKAPTH

-513 ILESAFFQTFKTR
+513 ILESVFFQTFKTR

-666 FLYEAGLLKPDSK
+666 FLYEAGLLKPDLK

>member
-1 MLETLQLNLE
+1 MLETLQLNPE
-11 QRKAASALNGYNLV
+11 QLKAAKALKGYNLV

-31 GKTSTIVGRILHL
+31 GKTSTIVGRILYL
-44 LNNGIK
+44 LDNGIK

-100 LSLKQPKELRKLL
+100 LSLKQPKELKKLL

-122 LNATDEDKKP
+122 LTDDDKKP

-152 DFSAWLSSKNPE
+152 DFSAWLSHKNPE
-164 HAPYAAFYENILEE
+164 HTPYAAFYENILDE
-178 FENTKKKHDYI
+178 FENTKKKHNYI

-198 KKAMLERPSPYKEVL
+198 KQAMLERPSPYKEVL

-260 TQKYKNARVFTLTK
+260 TQKYKNAQVFTLTK

-289 IQHNQRI
+289 IQRNERI

-305 SGKFNKPTLL
+305 SGHFNKPALL
-315 NYNDN
+315 NYSDN

-383 ICALLFNPKDI
+383 ICALIFNPKDI
-394 MAAIHILSCIS
+394 MAAIHVLSYIS

-424 GDLKSAL
+424 GDLKLAL
-431 IQPNQEAKIYTKKK
+431 THPSKEAKIYTKKK

-463 RFNSVMD
+463 RFNSVID

-496 ILYTKAPTH
+496 TFYTKAPTH

-545 QAQKRFNEK
+545 QVQKRFNEK

-666 FLYEAGLLKPDSK
+666 FLYEAGLLKPDLK

>member
-1 MLETLQLNLE
+1 MLETLQLNPE
-11 QRKAASALNGYNLV
+11 QLKAVKALKGYNLV

-31 GKTSTIVGRILHL
+31 GKTSTIVGRILYL
-44 LNNGIK
+44 LDNGIK

-100 LSLKQPKELRKLL
+100 LSLKQPKELKKLL

-122 LNATDEDKKP
+122 LTDDDKKP

-152 DFSAWLSSKNPE
+152 DFSAWLSNKNPE
-164 HAPYAAFYENILEE
+164 HTPYAAFYENILDE
-178 FENTKKKHDYI
+178 FENTKKKHNYI

-198 KKAMLERPSPYKEVL
+198 KQAMLERPSPYKEVL

-260 TQKYKNARVFTLTK
+260 TQKYKNAQVFTLTK

-289 IQHNQRI
+289 IQHNERI

-305 SGKFNKPTLL
+305 SGHFNKPALL

-383 ICALLFNPKDI
+383 ICTLIFNPKDI
-394 MAAIHILSCIS
+394 MAAIHVLSHIS

-424 GDLKSAL
+424 GDLKLAL
-431 IQPNQEAKIYTKKK
+431 THPNKEAKIYTKKK

-463 RFNSVMD
+463 RFNSVID

-496 ILYTKAPTH
+496 ILYTKTPTH

-513 ILESAFFQTFKTR
+513 ILESVFFQTFKTR

-666 FLYEAGLLKPDSK
+666 FLYEAGLLKPDLK

>member
-1 MLETLQLNLE
+1 MLETLQLNPE
-11 QRKAASALNGYNLV
+11 QLKAAKALKGYNLV

-31 GKTSTIVGRILHL
+31 GKTSTIVGRILYL
-44 LNNGIK
+44 LDNGIK

-100 LSLKQPKELRKLL
+100 LSLKQPKELKKLL

-122 LNATDEDKKP
+122 IDDDKKP

-152 DFSAWLSSKNPE
+152 DFSAWLSNKNPE
-164 HAPYAAFYENILEE
+164 HTPYAAFYENILDE
-178 FENTKKKHDYI
+178 FENTKKKHNYI

-198 KKAMLERPSPYKEVL
+198 KQAMLERPSPYKEVL

-260 TQKYKNARVFTLTK
+260 TQKYKNAQVFTLTK

-289 IQHNQRI
+289 IQRNERI

-305 SGKFNKPTLL
+305 SGHFNKPALL

-353 EAALRSH
+353 EAALRSY

-383 ICALLFNPKDI
+383 ICALIFNPKDI
-394 MAAIHILSCIS
+394 MAAIHVLSCIS

-424 GDLKSAL
+424 GDLKLAL
-431 IQPNQEAKIYTKKK
+431 THPNKEAKIYTKKK

-463 RFNSVMD
+463 RFNSVID

-483 ISLNGAKMLSDFF
+483 ISPNGAKMLSDFF
-496 ILYTKAPTH
+496 TLYAKAPTH

-666 FLYEAGLLKPDSK
+666 FLYEAGLLKPDLK

>member
-1 MLETLQLNLE
+1 MLETLQLNPE
-11 QRKAASALNGYNLV
+11 QLKAAKALKGYNLV

-31 GKTSTIVGRILHL
+31 GKTSTIVGRILYL
-44 LNNGIK
+44 LDNGIK

-72 KYSKLS
+72 KYFKSS

-95 EHYPN
+95 EHYLN
-100 LSLKQPKELRKLL
+100 LSLKQPKELKKLL

-122 LNATDEDKKP
+122 LTDDDKKP

-152 DFSAWLSSKNPE
+152 DFSAWLSHKNPE
-164 HAPYAAFYENILEE
+164 HTPYAAFYENILDE
-178 FENTKKKHDYI
+178 FENTKKKHNYI

-198 KKAMLERPSPYKEVL
+198 KQAMLERPSPYKEVL

-260 TQKYKNARVFTLTK
+260 TQKYKNAQVFTLTK

-289 IQHNQRI
+289 IQRNERI

-305 SGKFNKPTLL
+305 SGHFNKPALL

-353 EAALRSH
+353 EAALRSY

-383 ICALLFNPKDI
+383 ICALIFNPKDI
-394 MAAIHILSCIS
+394 MAAIHVLSHIS

-424 GDLKSAL
+424 SDLKLAL
-431 IQPNQEAKIYTKKK
+431 IQPDKEAKIYTKKK

-463 RFNSVMD
+463 RFNSVID

-526 LLKERSKNKDGS
+526 LLKERSKNKDGF

-666 FLYEAGLLKPDSK
+666 FLYEAGLLKPDLK